1 MKFYIVNGSPRKNYN
16 TGQLLDKTVEG
27 IKDTLK
33 SQVPDE
39 EIEIERIDLYS
50 LNYTGCKS
58 CFCDLPS
65 FVNIYL
71 YYYP

>member
-39 EIEIERIDLYS
+39 EIEIERMIYILLIILD
-50 LNYTGCKS
+50 
-58 CFCDLPS
+58 
-65 FVNIYL
+65 VNPASYVNKKTVHFMQHVR
-71 YYYP
+71 